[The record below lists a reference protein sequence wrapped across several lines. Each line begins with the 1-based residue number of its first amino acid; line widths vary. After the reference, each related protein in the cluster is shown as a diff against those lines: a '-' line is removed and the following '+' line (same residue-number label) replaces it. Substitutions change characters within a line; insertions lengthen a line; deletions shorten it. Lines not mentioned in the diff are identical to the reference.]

1 MTAQFALGQS
11 VILSVISCLSHNG
24 RPFYLFRLPRASVSD
39 WRLPRTYCCTAT
51 EIKVYLVE
59 YAARKRPAATLF
71 QQDNLRFWS
80 LWRPPK
86 IEEDMGYAHHTISL
100 VSICNL
106 WQNVLYLSLSDVL
119 TDEARRILPFDFP
132 KQPQTVYAEHP
143 MDIGRWHTYQWPA
156 AKPGVSG
163 AVLVE

>member
-1 MTAQFALGQS
+1 
-11 VILSVISCLSHNG
+11 
-24 RPFYLFRLPRASVSD
+24 
-39 WRLPRTYCCTAT
+39 
-51 EIKVYLVE
+51 
-59 YAARKRPAATLF
+59 
-71 QQDNLRFWS
+71 
-80 LWRPPK
+80 
-86 IEEDMGYAHHTISL
+86 MGYAHHTISL